1 MRMNMDKFEL
11 FRNLQQIKNYTNYD
25 HKGISLCNVILNL
38 INILN
43 EVNGI

>member
-11 FRNLQQIKNYTNYD
+11 FRHLQQIKNYTNYD
-25 HKGISLCNVILNL
+25 HKGIGLCNIILNL